1 MFDSDMSQA
10 SFLRAVYGRTEPR
23 STFINHLPTSKGHFV
38 GLFGALGSSL
48 HRELLVLLHLLSIS
62 EEEILFV
69 QHQWKSGKPDTEV
82 IQWPNQKQTRTRTPH
97 FLETVC
103 DTYQNPTFTRY
114 VDGTL
119 CVE

>member
-1 MFDSDMSQA
+1 MAVQNHDLHLLIIYPPPRVTLWA
-10 SFLRAVYGRTEPR
+10 SLV
-23 STFINHLPTSKGHFV
+23 HL
-38 GLFGALGSSL
+38 
-48 HRELLVLLHLLSIS
+48 EVLCTVSCWYCLHLLSIS